1 MNARKVQ
8 SAQRLAIQLSLL
20 LLLLLGLGALVG
32 SDGFAWSQVQADAG
46 LIADIRLP
54 RTLGACLA
62 GALLGL
68 AGALAQGLFRNPL
81 ADPYLL
87 GSASGASLG
96 VALGMVMLMQ
106 LILQLARRHG
116 KLCIGVELRARGPGG
131 WAERQTGEEAGESA
145 EHVSTMDD
153 DCRISGDLP

>member
-1 MNARKVQ
+1 MKLN
-8 SAQRLAIQLSLL
+8 SHPPPQRPRNMGLAG
-20 LLLLLGLGALVG
+20 LLLLGLAAVMLIGMQLG
-32 SDGFAWSQVQADAG
+32 SEGLAWRSVQADWI

-96 VALGMVMLMQ
+96 VALGMVMLSHMGTSLWFVKVGITGMAFLGAWAAVALSLLLSWGVQ
-106 LILQLARRHG
+106 HTLRLLLA
-116 KLCIGVELRARGPGG
+116 
-131 WAERQTGEEAGESA
+131 
-145 EHVSTMDD
+145 
-153 DCRISGDLP
+153 